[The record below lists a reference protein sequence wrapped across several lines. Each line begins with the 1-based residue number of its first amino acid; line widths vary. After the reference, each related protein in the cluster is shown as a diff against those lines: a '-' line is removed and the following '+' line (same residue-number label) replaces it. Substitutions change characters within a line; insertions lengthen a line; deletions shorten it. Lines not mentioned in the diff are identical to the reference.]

1 VRRPHKEDAQQG
13 RPKGAGCCA
22 SANASPEEWTLEE
35 GMARPYR
42 RELRALGLKTDEVR
56 ELLRLEGLT
65 R

>member
-1 VRRPHKEDAQQG
+1 MG
-13 RPKGAGCCA
+13 
-22 SANASPEEWTLEE
+22 
-35 GMARPYR
+35 PYR

>member
-1 VRRPHKEDAQQG
+1 
-13 RPKGAGCCA
+13 
-22 SANASPEEWTLEE
+22 
-35 GMARPYR
+35 MARPYR